1 MKKLYKD
8 SKTFVDKPVKL
19 PRSEVNQ
26 NFLKLIPVSCKPL
39 NTEAIKGLSWK
50 SLLFYPLML
59 WYHCDQIGKFL
70 KGLGNQFP
78 E

>member
-26 NFLKLIPVSCKPL
+26 NFLKLIAVSCEPL

-50 SLLFYPLML
+50 SLLLYPLISV
-59 WYHCDQIGKFL
+59 WPDWENFERSWQQISWV
-70 KGLGNQFP
+70 N
-78 E
+78 